1 MNHEPQF
8 ETRSSLHLSTGAVFP
23 KHLVGYKLLK
33 HDLKRFAFKIY
44 KRINRSGTMLLSR
57 KERYAVIIIKKLL
70 SDSKTD
76 LLLHPSENRFY
87 IKNDKEKIFA
97 VVESSP
103 TEIDITVD
111 KVLCF
116 NVRLCERCH
125 DRIHDMFIE
134 EVEKR
139 RMEMELEYTKNI
151 QYSLMTVAHNI
162 LKS

>member
-1 MNHEPQF
+1 MNSESQF
-8 ETRSSLHLSTGAVFP
+8 ETRPPLHLSTGTIFS
-23 KHLVGYKLLK
+23 KQLVGLELLR
-33 HDLKRFAFKIY
+33 HDLKWFAFKVY

-70 SDSKTD
+70 SDAETD

-103 TEIDITVD
+103 MEIDITVD

-116 NVRLCERCH
+116 NVRLCERCY
-125 DRIHDMFIE
+125 DRIHDMFVE

-139 RMEMELEYTKNI
+139 RMEMELEYTQNI
-151 QYSLMTVAHNI
+151 QYSLMNVAHNI